1 MASTQIVPQ
10 VVPFPQST
18 PRETISQL
26 ELELLISLRNRA
38 QEIQKQVETE
48 ESALWTRLEARR
60 RRRSWSA
67 SSRVQRELPPQRLVE
82 VGLHP
87 LGEAAQARRCS
98 VLRASARQHEADS
111 YCLSRNQLT
120 PKRWRDLSGHAGV
133 LHTFVRVAEW
143 G

>member
-48 ESALWTRLEARR
+48 ESALWTRLEAGAVVEAGPHRAEFKESFRR
-60 RRRSWSA
+60 NVSWKSVCIRLAKRLKLDGAAYCARVLA
-67 SSRVQRELPPQRLVE
+67 STKPTRTVSLEI
-82 VGLHP
+82 
-87 LGEAAQARRCS
+87 S
-98 VLRASARQHEADS
+98 
-111 YCLSRNQLT
+111 
-120 PKRWRDLSGHAGV
+120 
-133 LHTFVRVAEW
+133 
-143 G
+143 